1 MSVRLFVSN
10 LSYDVTEADLRE
22 YFSAVGP
29 VSYLSVPTDRETG
42 RPRGFAFIE
51 FSDRAQAT
59 EAIRRF
65 NNQPFMGRPLVVNEA
80 RPRED
85 RPREDRPPS
94 SAPSRP
100 ALPRSDSASDYSPP
114 ETASGGKP
122 SRNFGPDATPRRNR
136 NKGKGGAK
144 SERGP
149 KGPMRERVTG
159 QFYGGD
165 DGDDGD
171 DDFGGEELQDYK
183 DDWED
188 EANDEHKV

>member
-10 LSYDVTEADLRE
+10 LPYDATEAELRE
-22 YFSAVGP
+22 HFSTVGS
-29 VSYLSVPTDRETG
+29 VSFLSLPTDRETG

-51 FSDRAQAT
+51 FSDRAQAE

-65 NNQPFMGRPLVVNEA
+65 NNQLFMGRPLVVNEA

-85 RPREDRPPS
+85 RPPS

-100 ALPRSDSASDYSPP
+100 AFSRPDSSLDRSLPDPAAPS
-114 ETASGGKP
+114 GKP
-122 SRNFGPDATPRRNR
+122 SRNFGPDAAPRRNR
-136 NKGKGGAK
+136 GKGKGGAK
-144 SERGP
+144 SDRGP

-165 DGDDGD
+165 DGDEEDEEY
-171 DDFGGEELQDYK
+171 GGEDFSNHASDGE
-183 DDWED
+183 DDAD
-188 EANDEHKV
+188 V

>member
-10 LSYDVTEADLRE
+10 LPYDATEAELRE
-22 YFSAVGP
+22 YFSAVGS
-29 VSYLSVPTDRETG
+29 VAYLSLPTDRETG
-42 RPRGFAFIE
+42 RPRGFAFVE
-51 FSDRAQAT
+51 FSDRAQAE

-65 NNQPFMGRPLVVNEA
+65 NNQLFMGRPLVVNEA

-85 RPREDRPPS
+85 RPPS

-100 ALPRSDSASDYSPP
+100 PSRPPLSRPDSPVDSFSPDS
-114 ETASGGKP
+114 TAPSSKP

-136 NKGKGGAK
+136 GKGKGGAK
-144 SERGP
+144 SDRGP

-171 DDFGGEELQDYK
+171 DDFGGEDFHDHK

-188 EANDEHKV
+188 EAND

>member
-10 LSYDVTEADLRE
+10 LAYNATEADLRE
-22 YFSAVGP
+22 LFSTVGS
-29 VSYLSVPTDRETG
+29 VSFLSLPTDRETG

-51 FSDRAQAT
+51 FSDRAQAE

-65 NNQPFMGRPLVVNEA
+65 NNQLFMGRPLVVNEA

-85 RPREDRPPS
+85 RPPS

-100 ALPRSDSASDYSPP
+100 VLSRPDPSPDRSPLDPAAPSS
-114 ETASGGKP
+114 KP
-122 SRNFGPDATPRRNR
+122 SRNFGADAIPRRNR
-136 NKGKGGAK
+136 SKGKGGAK

-165 DGDDGD
+165 EGEDEE
-171 DDFGGEELQDYK
+171 DDFGGEDVANHESDWQDE
-183 DDWED
+183 DD
-188 EANDEHKV
+188 A

>member
-51 FSDRAQAT
+51 FSDHAQAT

-85 RPREDRPPS
+85 RPPS

-100 ALPRSDSASDYSPP
+100 PLSRPDSAPDYSPP
-114 ETASGGKP
+114 DPAAPSGKP

-171 DDFGGEELQDYK
+171 DDDFGGEDLHDYK

-188 EANDEHKV
+188 EANDEHRV

>member
-10 LSYDVTEADLRE
+10 LPYDVTEAELRE
-22 YFSAVGP
+22 YFSAVGS
-29 VSYLSVPTDRETG
+29 VSFLSLPTDRETG

-51 FSDRAQAT
+51 FGDRAQAE

-65 NNQPFMGRPLVVNEA
+65 NNQSFMGRPLVVNEA

-85 RPREDRPPS
+85 RPPS
-94 SAPSRP
+94 SAPFRPAVSRP
-100 ALPRSDSASDYSPP
+100 DASLDRSPP
-114 ETASGGKP
+114 EAAAPNSKP

-144 SERGP
+144 SDRGP

-165 DGDDGD
+165 DGDDED
-171 DDFGGEELQDYK
+171 DDFGGEDFHDYK

-188 EANDEHKV
+188 EADVENKV